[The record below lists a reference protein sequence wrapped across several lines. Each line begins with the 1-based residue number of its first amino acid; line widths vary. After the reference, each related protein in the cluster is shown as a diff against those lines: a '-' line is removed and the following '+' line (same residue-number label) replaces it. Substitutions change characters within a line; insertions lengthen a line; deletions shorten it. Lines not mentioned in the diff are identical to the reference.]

1 MRILKLFLISL
12 LFFLLLLTAVG
23 LLFPAHVQVSRATDL
38 PGQRRSVLM
47 GLMQTDRF
55 QSCLTDSANTRIP
68 FTVATDSSL
77 VWQQGKDTRVVWTF
91 HGREGQVTLQA
102 VVQTRLGWLPW
113 QRFRS
118 LLMEPRYGPWL
129 ETRLERFKDCLDR
142 AHWASE
148 VP

>member
-12 LFFLLLLTAVG
+12 LVFLILLTAVG
-23 LLFPAHVQVSRATDL
+23 LLFPAQVQVSRATDL

-47 GLMQTDRF
+47 TLMQTDRF
-55 QSCLTDSANTRIP
+55 RSCLIDSANADIP
-68 FTVATDSSL
+68 LVVSSDSTL

-91 HGREGQVTLQA
+91 HGREGQITLQA

-129 ETRLERFKDCLDR
+129 ERQLEKFKDCLDR
-142 AHWASE
+142 AQWASV